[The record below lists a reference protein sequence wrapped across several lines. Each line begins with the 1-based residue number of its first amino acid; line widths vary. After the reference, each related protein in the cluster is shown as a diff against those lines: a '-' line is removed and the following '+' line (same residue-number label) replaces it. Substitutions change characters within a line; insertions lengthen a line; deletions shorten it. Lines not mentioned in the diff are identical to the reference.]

1 MSSFEDLGVVCESCF
16 AWRLRGDYAASSAQ
30 AVFDPRWDTHPRS
43 FCIHVCGELM
53 KVGTVCDPRRIG
65 LWKTMFVDPVVCSY
79 IDRILIVGGI
89 SYRSERF
96 ARK

>member
-1 MSSFEDLGVVCESCF
+1 
-16 AWRLRGDYAASSAQ
+16 
-30 AVFDPRWDTHPRS
+30 
-43 FCIHVCGELM
+43 M